1 MARDNINTEQKIIDA
16 GIVLAKEYG
25 ISGFTVRQL
34 CKKAKVNL
42 GLFHYHFV
50 SRENFEKAVL
60 KNLYGSFM
68 QDFEINIPKELDAAK
83 KLEMARK
90 ILTDF
95 ASKNALILASII
107 IEIISGN
114 ADKFSF
120 VKENFSK
127 HITLFYSIM
136 EQGKKEKIFK
146 NADTFSL
153 MIIAIAPIILP
164 IAASAVL
171 KKTVSKK
178 DSEKIA
184 KLLDK
189 LSGEEFIKERMEL
202 SLKGILR

>member
-164 IAASAVL
+164 LAASAVL

>member
-1 MARDNINTEQKIIDA
+1 
-16 GIVLAKEYG
+16 
-25 ISGFTVRQL
+25 
-34 CKKAKVNL
+34 
-42 GLFHYHFV
+42 
-50 SRENFEKAVL
+50 
-60 KNLYGSFM
+60 
-68 QDFEINIPKELDAAK
+68 
-83 KLEMARK
+83 
-90 ILTDF
+90 
-95 ASKNALILASII
+95 LILASII